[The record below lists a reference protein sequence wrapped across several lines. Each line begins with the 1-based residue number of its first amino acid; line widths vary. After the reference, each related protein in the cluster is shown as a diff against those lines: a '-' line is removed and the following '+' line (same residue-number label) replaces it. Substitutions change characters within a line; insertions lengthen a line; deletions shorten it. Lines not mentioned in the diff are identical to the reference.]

1 MKVVTEQ
8 ELQQLREAF
17 SIGVKW
23 FELLNVSVPE
33 EEHQQFDDAYAKVVE
48 IQKFR
53 DEVFVWSDETE
64 ESA

>member
-8 ELQQLREAF
+8 ELQQLDEALT
-17 SIGVKW
+17 IGMKW
-23 FELLNVSVPE
+23 FMEMSHSVPE
-33 EEHQQFDDAYAKVVE
+33 EEHKKFDDAHCLLFE

-64 ESA
+64 ESV